1 MNQHIQHLKLKGA
14 TIVISIILITAFAIS
29 LDFTIAHID
38 ESIFW
43 AACAVTYMLGV
54 AFSVSLSHISSK
66 FDMVLSIVLL
76 PLMLLNVFAS
86 WIKLAIILQF
96 VVVCGASM
104 ILLALR
110 VFRELGLF
118 SLPENLC
125 YYIAFT
131 LSACLSTSE
140 WYGNKIISLT
150 HTKVFFEKLK
160 VNSYYETSPIRF
172 SIYTAYFC
180 FLSYDYYKM
189 FYNDQYETNSVILA
203 SFVTYLAFDRI
214 VGNFGLIESLKDNTI
229 KNFKNFIT
237 GQWTR

>member
-1 MNQHIQHLKLKGA
+1 MNQHIQYLKQKGA
-14 TIVISIILITAFAIS
+14 KIVISILLIIAFAIS
-29 LDFTIAHID
+29 LDFTIAHRD
-38 ESIFW
+38 KPIFW
-43 AACAVTYMLGV
+43 AACAVTYMLGL
-54 AFSVSLSHISSK
+54 AFSVSSSHISSK
-66 FDMVLSIVLL
+66 FDMVFSIIAL

-96 VVVCGASM
+96 VVVCGASI

-110 VFRELGLF
+110 AFSELGLF
-118 SLPENLC
+118 SLPEDLC

-140 WYGNKIISLT
+140 WYGNKMISLT
-150 HTKVFFEKLK
+150 RIKGLFEKMK
-160 VNSYYETSPIRF
+160 VYSYYETSPIRF

-180 FLSYDYYKM
+180 FLGYDYCKM
-189 FYNDQYETNSVILA
+189 FYNGQSEINSVILA

-214 VGNFGLIESLKDNTI
+214 VGNFGLVGSLKDNTI

-237 GQWTR
+237 GSWTR